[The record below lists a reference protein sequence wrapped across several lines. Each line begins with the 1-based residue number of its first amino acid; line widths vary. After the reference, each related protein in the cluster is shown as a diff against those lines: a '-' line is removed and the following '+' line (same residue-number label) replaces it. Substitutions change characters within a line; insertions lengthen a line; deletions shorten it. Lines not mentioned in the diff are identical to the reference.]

1 MTPETLHSVFEASL
15 NQLEVSDPSRTLRS
29 EAMASFNKL
38 GYPTKKHENWRYTD
52 LKPIVKAKLDPTPKS
67 LTTDQIKQSNRLLE
81 TSLLDADAA
90 RLVLVDGVPLS
101 NAQTLSDIQGLTILG
116 HKQTWQ
122 RIGELQSMELFQRHP
137 LAALNTAFTSS
148 GILIKLSENTNVEQ
162 PLHLVFI
169 SAQTTN
175 KATQPRILIDIG
187 AGSKLTIVQHFIGED
202 SVANWTNLV
211 TQITQS
217 RESQLTIYR
226 FQEYG
231 SEQFHTELLDAKIAQ
246 DAKLKLG
253 YVDLGGKLV
262 RNDVQVNLA
271 EPGAACEIFGVFLA
285 IQGQHVDNHTRI
297 DHTAP
302 QTTSREA
309 FRGIIGEHGR
319 GVFNGKVIVHRG
331 AHGADAQQSSDN
343 LLLSEHAEIDT
354 KPELKIY
361 TDDVK
366 CAHGA
371 TVGELDA
378 EQLFYIRSRG
388 VDEDTAKGLLTFAFA
403 NDVLRRI
410 EVPEVRER
418 VASCVAGQLPDYENW
433 GGLL

>member
-1 MTPETLHSVFEASL
+1 MTPETLHSTFKASL
-15 NQLEVSDPSRTLRS
+15 NRLEASDPSRTLRG
-29 EAMASFNKL
+29 EAMALFNKL
-38 GYPTKKHENWRYTD
+38 GYPTRKHENWRYTD
-52 LKPIVKAKLDPTPKS
+52 LKPIVKAELDPTPKS
-67 LTTDQIKQSNRLLE
+67 LTTNQIKQSTRLLD
-81 TSLLDADAA
+81 TSLLDDGAA
-90 RLVLVDGVPLS
+90 RLVLVDGELLP
-101 NAQTLSDIQGLTILG
+101 NAQTLDGIQGLTILG
-116 HKQTWQ
+116 HEETWQ
-122 RIGELQSMELFQRHP
+122 RISELQSVELFQRHP
-137 LAALNTAFTSS
+137 LAALNTAFVSS

-162 PLHLVFI
+162 PLHLIFT
-169 SAQTTN
+169 STQAAN
-175 KATQPRILIDIG
+175 KAIQPRILIDIG

-217 RESQLTIYR
+217 KESHLTIYR

-231 SEQFHTELLDAKIAQ
+231 NEQFHTELLDAKIAQ

-262 RNDVQVNLA
+262 RNDVQVDLA

-285 IQGQHVDNHTRI
+285 TQGQHVDNHTRI

-309 FRGIIGEHGR
+309 FRGIIGERGR
-319 GVFNGKVIVHRG
+319 GVFNGKVVVHRG
-331 AHGADAQQSSDN
+331 AQGTDAQQSSDN
-343 LLLSEHAEIDT
+343 LLLSEHGEIDT
-354 KPELKIY
+354 KPELEIY

-378 EQLFYIRSRG
+378 EQLFYIRP
-388 VDEDTAKGLLTFAFA
+388 F
-403 NDVLRRI
+403 
-410 EVPEVRER
+410 
-418 VASCVAGQLPDYENW
+418 
-433 GGLL
+433 